1 MMCHFKI
8 NDMYFNRFF
17 NRFVSLIIIENILM
31 IVAKNYN
38 HNVHLMFKIHNAI
51 FIIIKNA

>member
-51 FIIIKNA
+51 FYYN